1 MDTVWGGRVCAL
13 KGRTVA
19 FLVNTDHHISST
31 KCPIQKDNHDFLG
44 TTCTENVDKYIFY
57 FKSVQFSFI
66 ILLKCL
72 QLINY

>member
-31 KCPIQKDNHDFLG
+31 KCPIQKYNHDFMG
-44 TTCTENVDKYIFY
+44 TKCTKM
-57 FKSVQFSFI
+57 
-66 ILLKCL
+66 
-72 QLINY
+72 LINIYSILKASNSLHYSIEVPSTNQY